1 MVARHALR
9 NALLPIV
16 TFVGLQFGGLLGGVV
31 ILENVFAWPGVGQ
44 LALEAVSYRD
54 YPVVQGVVVV
64 LALGV
69 TLINL
74 LVDISYG
81 LLNPRVRVGV

>member
-1 MVARHALR
+1 
-9 NALLPIV
+9 
-16 TFVGLQFGGLLGGVV
+16 
-31 ILENVFAWPGVGQ
+31 
-44 LALEAVSYRD
+44 
-54 YPVVQGVVVV
+54 VVQGVVVV